1 MSMLHGVLSAFTYA
15 KTGLTS
21 LASWLAPNEANPGLK
36 YVDTT
41 ANGYGLARFDAEEL
55 QVQLVTLQHSR
66 SAFSAPPGI
75 LHIAHFRLPLWQAG
89 EQPELQGPEFDGG
102 APFPFTPPSV

>member
-21 LASWLAPNEANPGLK
+21 LANWLAPNEANPGLK

-55 QVQLVTLQHSR
+55 QVQLVTLQRQPPCFQRASR
-66 SAFSAPPGI
+66 YTY
-75 LHIAHFRLPLWQAG
+75 IANFRLPLWQAG
-89 EQPELQGPEFDGG
+89 EQPELQGPGI
-102 APFPFTPPSV
+102 